1 MFDFKQIFLVHK
13 NFIMSQLNRK
23 YFVKKIN
30 ISNLAFLDDTYLFH
44 LIYDGPVRELSFPFI
59 EGGKMDGNPD
69 FRGLKKG
76 GKGEFMA
83 VSSLFRG
90 RNRIIIMVEHFY

>member
-1 MFDFKQIFLVHK
+1 
-13 NFIMSQLNRK
+13 MSQLSRK
-23 YFVKKIN
+23 DLVKKRN

-59 EGGKMDGNPD
+59 EGGKMDENPD

-76 GKGEFMA
+76 GRLNLRQYQAFLE
-83 VSSLFRG
+83 
-90 RNRIIIMVEHFY
+90 VETGL